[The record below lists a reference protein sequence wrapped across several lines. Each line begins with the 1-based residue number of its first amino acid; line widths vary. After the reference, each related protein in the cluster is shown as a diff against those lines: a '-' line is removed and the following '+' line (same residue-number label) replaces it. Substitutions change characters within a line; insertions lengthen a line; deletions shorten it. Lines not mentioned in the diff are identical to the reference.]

1 MNNVKK
7 QLHDCNIIKY
17 IVSSK
22 IVDLWEYVLQPISF
36 YFGLCLYCH
45 VAKTSLAV
53 INTLLE
59 SPVI

>member
-7 QLHDCNIIKY
+7 QLRDCNIIKY

-36 YFGLCLYCH
+36 Y
-45 VAKTSLAV
+45 
-53 INTLLE
+53 
-59 SPVI
+59 